1 MPPALEL
8 RSIRKRY
15 GRTLALAGA
24 DLTVRWGEVHALLG
38 ENGAGK
44 STLLRIAAG
53 LERRDGGTIA
63 VDGADAAIRS
73 PRDARRLG
81 IGMVHQHPTSI
92 PSLTVAE
99 NIALTAGWRVDPAGM
114 RERAMRLGEAH
125 RLPLDADAYA
135 GRLPIALK
143 QRLEILKALAARA
156 RILLLDE
163 PTAVLAPGEADDL
176 LRMIAGFAGEGNAVL
191 LVTHKLRDALSAS
204 QRVTVLRHGAVT
216 FTGISDSASSESLSL
231 AMLGSSPPGAP
242 TSPRVR
248 AGGAVGAEP
257 AIRIQALDVSREGR
271 YGIALRGA
279 TLTVLPGEIVGLAGV
294 EGGGQRELLRA
305 VAGLLP
311 PLRGTLRVAPPVAF
325 IPEDRTIEGL
335 IPELSLAENVVL
347 GLGENAPGVRGRLI
361 SWKAAAAGTA
371 GLIDQF
377 GITAEGPAAAAG
389 SLSGGNQ
396 QKLMIA
402 RALAS
407 NPKVVVAENPTRGLD
422 VAAAAEVHARL
433 RSLAADGAAVLFHS
447 TDLDE
452 VLLLADR
459 VAVVSGGAIRHPAEL
474 DRDLVGRMMVGAE

>member
-8 RSIRKRY
+8 RNIRKRY

-24 DLTVRWGEVHALLG
+24 HLTVRWGEVHALLG

-53 LERRDGGTIA
+53 LERGDGGTIA
-63 VDGADAAIRS
+63 VDGADAVIRS

-81 IGMVHQHPTSI
+81 VGMVHQHPTSI

-99 NIALTAGWRVDPAGM
+99 NIALTAGWRVRPAEM
-114 RERAMRLGEAH
+114 RERAVRLGEEH
-125 RLPLDADAYA
+125 RLPIDADAYA

-163 PTAVLAPGEADDL
+163 PTAVLAPGEAEDL
-176 LRMIAGFAGEGNAVL
+176 LSMIGGFAAAGNAVL
-191 LVTHKLRDALSAS
+191 LVTHKLGDALSRS
-204 QRVTVLRHGAVT
+204 HRVTVLRHGAVT
-216 FTGISDSASSESLSL
+216 FTGISASESRGSLSS
-231 AMLGSSPPGAP
+231 AMMGSGPTGDSTPAP
-242 TSPRVR
+242 RRLPAS
-248 AGGAVGAEP
+248 AEP
-257 AIRIQALDVSREGR
+257 AIRVQALDVAREGR

-279 TLTVLPGEIVGLAGV
+279 TLTVLPGEIVGLAAV
-294 EGGGQRELLRA
+294 EGSGQRELMRS
-305 VAGLLP
+305 VAGLLH
-311 PLRGTLRVAPPVAF
+311 PLRGTLRVTPPVAF
-325 IPEDRTIEGL
+325 IPEDRTTEGL
-335 IPELSLAENVVL
+335 SPALSLAENVVL
-347 GLGENAPGVRGRLI
+347 GLGANAPGVRGRLI
-361 SWKAAAAGTA
+361 SWKRATAGTA
-371 GLIDQF
+371 DLLDRF
-377 GITAEGPAAAAG
+377 GITAAGPSVAAG

-407 NPKVVVAENPTRGLD
+407 NPRVVVAENPTRGLD

-433 RSLAADGAAVLFHS
+433 RSLAAEGVAILFHS
-447 TDLDE
+447 SDLDE
-452 VLLLADR
+452 VMLLADR
-459 VAVVSGGAIRHPAEL
+459 VAVIAGGIVRHPSAL

>member
-8 RSIRKRY
+8 RNIRKRY
-15 GRTLALAGA
+15 GRVLALAGA
-24 DLTVRWGEVHALLG
+24 DVTVRWGEVHALLG

-99 NIALTAGWRVDPAGM
+99 NIALAAGWRVDPAGM
-114 RERAMRLGEAH
+114 RDRAIRLGEAH
-125 RLPLDADAYA
+125 RLPLDPDAYA

-143 QRLEILKALAARA
+143 QRLEILKALAVRA

-176 LRMIAGFAGEGNAVL
+176 LRMVVGFAAAGNAVL
-191 LVTHKLRDALSAS
+191 LVTHKLRDALSTS
-204 QRVTVLRHGAVT
+204 NSVTVLRHGAVT
-216 FTGISDSASSESLSL
+216 FSGSDSQSSGSLSL
-231 AMLGSSPPGAP
+231 AMLGSR
-242 TSPRVR
+242 SPRDPTPAR
-248 AGGAVGAEP
+248 DRTHAGAEP
-257 AIRIQALDVSREGR
+257 AVRIQALDVAREGR
-271 YGIALRGA
+271 YGIALRGVA
-279 TLTVLPGEIVGLAGV
+279 LTVLPGEIVGLAAV
-294 EGGGQRELLRA
+294 EGSGQRELMRA
-305 VAGLLP
+305 VAGLLH
-311 PLRGTLRVAPPVAF
+311 PLRGTLQVAPPVAF
-325 IPEDRTIEGL
+325 IPEDRTTEGL

-361 SWKAAAAGTA
+361 SWKGAAAGTA
-371 GLIDQF
+371 GLLDRF
-377 GITAEGPAAAAG
+377 GITAAGPTAAAG

-407 NPKVVVAENPTRGLD
+407 NPRVVVAENPTRGLD
-422 VAAAAEVHARL
+422 VAAAAEVHDRL
-433 RSLAADGAAVLFHS
+433 RSLAADGVAILFHS

-452 VLLLADR
+452 VIVLADR
-459 VAVVSGGAIRHPAEL
+459 VAVVSGGIVRQAPVL

>member
-8 RSIRKRY
+8 RNIRKRY

-53 LERRDGGTIA
+53 LERGDGGTIA
-63 VDGADAAIRS
+63 VDGADAVIRS

-99 NIALTAGWRVDPAGM
+99 NIALTAGWRVRPAEL
-114 RERAMRLGEAH
+114 RERAAALGESH
-125 RLPLDADAYA
+125 RLPVDADAYA
-135 GRLPIALK
+135 GRLPVSLK

-163 PTAVLAPGEADDL
+163 PTAVLAPREAEDL
-176 LRMIAGFAGEGNAVL
+176 LGMIARFAADGNAVL
-191 LVTHKLRDALSAS
+191 LVTHKLRDALSIS
-204 QRVTVLRHGAVT
+204 HRVTVLRHGAVT
-216 FTGISDSASSESLSL
+216 FSGNGDSASQESLSL
-231 AMLGSSPPGAP
+231 AMLGE
-242 TSPRVR
+242 SPRGEPMPAAGRPR
-248 AGGAVGAEP
+248 AGAEP
-257 AIRIQALDVSREGR
+257 AIRAQALDVAREGR

-279 TLTVLPGEIVGLAGV
+279 SLTVLPGEIVGLAAV
-294 EGGGQRELLRA
+294 EGGGQRELMRS
-305 VAGLLP
+305 VAGLLH
-311 PLRGTLRVAPPVAF
+311 PLRGTLRVTPPVAF
-325 IPEDRTIEGL
+325 IPEDRTVEGL
-335 IPELSLAENVVL
+335 IPGLSLAENVVL
-347 GLGENAPGVRGRLI
+347 GLGEHAPGVRGRLL
-361 SWKAAAAGTA
+361 SWSGAAAGTA
-371 GLIDQF
+371 ELLDRF
-377 GITAEGPAAAAG
+377 GITASGPMAAAG

-396 QKLMIA
+396 QKLMLA

-422 VAAAAEVHARL
+422 VAATAEVHARL
-433 RSLAADGAAVLFHS
+433 RALAAEGAAILFHS

-452 VLLLADR
+452 VMLLADR
-459 VAVVSGGAIRHPAEL
+459 VVVVSGGTVRYPAVP